1 MFPTMRSR
9 PLSGKAFL
17 FLDVHYAPKPHTSA
31 AGQEPFE
38 FQPER
43 CQDCSKLTPI
53 SPAEFAGN
61 NVDSGSHA
69 IALARSLAANKQQ
82 LRR

>member
-1 MFPTMRSR
+1 MISHTWHKSDERAFVFPTMRSR

-17 FLDVHYAPKPHTSA
+17 FLDMHYTPKPHTSA
-31 AGQEPFE
+31 AGQEPLK

-61 NVDSGSHA
+61 SLTPA
-69 IALARSLAANKQQ
+69 IAL
-82 LRR
+82 